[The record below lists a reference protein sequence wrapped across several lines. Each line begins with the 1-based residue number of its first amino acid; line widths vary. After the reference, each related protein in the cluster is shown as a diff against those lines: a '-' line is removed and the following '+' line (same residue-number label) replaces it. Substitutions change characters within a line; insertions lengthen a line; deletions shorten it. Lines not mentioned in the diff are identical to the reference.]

1 MDFDGSKK
9 PAPVTTPRPQPVVVA
24 PVNRAPK
31 KRFNKK
37 TLILGGIGF
46 GILIIVI
53 ITIIII
59 STNRTP
65 SPSYTTFTP
74 NGTSASK
81 LGGWKQVNPT
91 DQEPIYAFT
100 DTIAEVAVTVS
111 QQEVPR
117 QYKNNTGVLL
127 KEMTK
132 VAYTELGE
140 TGAFIGT
147 SAKGPQSV
155 ILIKD
160 TTLILIKSAST
171 IPNDDWVAYITSL
184 K

>member
-1 MDFDGSKK
+1 MDFDRPKK
-9 PAPVTTPRPQPVVVA
+9 PAPVTTPRPHPVVV
-24 PVNRAPK
+24 PSVRPAPK
-31 KRFNKK
+31 KRINRK
-37 TLILGGIGF
+37 TLILSSAGIAL
-46 GILIIVI
+46 LIIVI
-53 ITIIII
+53 ITTMILTNS
-59 STNRTP
+59 ST

-100 DTIAEVAVTVS
+100 DTLGGIAITVS
-111 QQEVPR
+111 QQEVPG
-117 QYKNNTGVLL
+117 QYKNNPGALL

-147 SAKGPQSV
+147 SAKGPQSI
-155 ILIKD
+155 ILIKE
-160 TTLILIKSAST
+160 TTLILIKSAAT
-171 IPNDDWVAYITSL
+171 IPDKDWVAYINSL
-184 K
+184 Q